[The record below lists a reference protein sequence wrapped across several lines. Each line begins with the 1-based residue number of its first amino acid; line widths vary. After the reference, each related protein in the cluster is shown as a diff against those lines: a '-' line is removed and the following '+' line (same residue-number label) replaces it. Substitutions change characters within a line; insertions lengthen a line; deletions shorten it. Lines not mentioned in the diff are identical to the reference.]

1 MFLACN
7 SISFETIGKNTA
19 ESNLSES
26 DDAQLLLD
34 GLEKSWREYLK
45 ELKRFREEFSNE
57 AVHDL
62 RVATRRMI
70 AIVQLLHSMTPRPR
84 LQKII
89 RTLKEHVDDLDDLRD
104 TQVILAE
111 TSETIQ
117 ELQQRQ
123 EDSLLR
129 ILRKRHRKFGT
140 RELAKRV
147 RKAHDSIRR
156 EIDNDLQSGIL
167 RAVDEAHVMT
177 IHRVRIAFTKFRYT
191 VELINSCFQTF
202 VKQI

>member
-1 MFLACN
+1 
-7 SISFETIGKNTA
+7 
-19 ESNLSES
+19 
-26 DDAQLLLD
+26 LLD

-89 RTLKEHVDDLDDLRD
+89 RTLKEHVGDLDDLRD
-104 TQVILAE
+104 TQVILVAI
-111 TSETIQ
+111 SETIQ
-117 ELQQRQ
+117 KRQQRQ

-129 ILRKRHRKFGT
+129 TLRKRLRKFGT

-147 RKAHDSIRR
+147 WKAHDSLRR

-167 RAVDEAHVMT
+167 RAVDEAHMMTNQCLSAVDLTHPMT